1 MKFGRI
7 HTKFRMVIASW
18 ELEIRIRLGR
28 EGKGNVKFFGN
39 SFLLIENKGQW
50 AKKKKKKKKLK
61 RPILMGSCKDVS
73 YILYF
78 KLNYS
83 IF

>member
-1 MKFGRI
+1 
-7 HTKFRMVIASW
+7 MVVASW
-18 ELEIRIRLGR
+18 DLEIRIRLGR

-50 AKKKKKKKKLK
+50 AKKKKKLK
-61 RPILMGSCKDVS
+61 HPILMGSCKDVG

-83 IF
+83 VF